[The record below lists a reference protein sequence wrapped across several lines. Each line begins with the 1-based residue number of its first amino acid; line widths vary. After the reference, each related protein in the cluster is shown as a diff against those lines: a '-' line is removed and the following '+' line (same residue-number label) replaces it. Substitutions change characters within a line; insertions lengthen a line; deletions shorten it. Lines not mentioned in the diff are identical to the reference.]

1 MSTSSS
7 LHLHPE
13 ISDHDK
19 GDECRSSSMTSC
31 LRTSCCPTAKGC
43 STKGATSSMPGWT
56 AGAGI
61 ALAGVMALT
70 WEPPVHEFED
80 VSQNLRHG
88 AVQVRRDLLADV
100 D

>member
-1 MSTSSS
+1 MMASTASGTAIWRSASSGKPPI
-7 LHLHPE
+7 HPG
-13 ISDHDK
+13 S
-19 GDECRSSSMTSC
+19 
-31 LRTSCCPTAKGC
+31 
-43 STKGATSSMPGWT
+43 